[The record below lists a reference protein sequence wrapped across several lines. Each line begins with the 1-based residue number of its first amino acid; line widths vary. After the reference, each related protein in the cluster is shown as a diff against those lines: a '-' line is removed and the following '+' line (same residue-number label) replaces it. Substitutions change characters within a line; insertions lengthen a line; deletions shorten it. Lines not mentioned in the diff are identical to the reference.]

1 MKNKTIKQL
10 LNSLYGI
17 NSTHGIT
24 TPKTHRE
31 QFHRWLN
38 YHNLQY
44 LECPTGIIETA
55 FTGRDGTVRIYAT
68 FLAEGE
74 FYIGKVCVKDLTIVL
89 TAKDYPCFMSALNT
103 LYTIETHEF
112 CWKLCRIV

>member
-10 LNSLYGI
+10 LNSLYDTNSITESI
-17 NSTHGIT
+17 N
-24 TPKTHRE
+24 PRTHRE
-31 QFHRWLN
+31 QFHKWLQ
-38 YHNLQY
+38 YHDLQY

-68 FLAEGE
+68 FLAEGD

-103 LYTIETHEF
+103 LYTIETHNF
-112 CWKLCRIV
+112 C

>member
-1 MKNKTIKQL
+1 MKHKKRIFPD
-10 LNSLYGI
+10 SFLYGLI
-17 NSTHGIT
+17 SPIPETVAPIS
-24 TPKTHRE
+24 HRQ
-31 QFHRWLN
+31 QFQRWLN
-38 YHNLQY
+38 FNGLQY

-68 FLAEGE
+68 FLAEGD

-103 LYTIETHEF
+103 LYTIETHNF
-112 CWKLCRIV
+112 C

>member
-1 MKNKTIKQL
+1 MKHKKRIFTDNF
-10 LNSLYGI
+10 LYGLTSRI
-17 NSTHGIT
+17 QDYALPIS
-24 TPKTHRE
+24 HRQ
-31 QFHRWLN
+31 QFQRWLSYN
-38 YHNLQY
+38 GLQY

-55 FTGRDGTVRIYAT
+55 FAGRDGTIRIYAT

-103 LYTIETHEF
+103 LYTIETHKF
-112 CWKLCRIV
+112 C